1 MKAIVFDS
9 STLISIATNNLLW
22 TLPLLKKKFN
32 GEFYITESVK
42 SEVIDRPLQS
52 KRFKLEA
59 MQILSMV
66 AEGVIKVYKSEE
78 LKNKS
83 QKITDIINS
92 IYLANDHYIKIIQ
105 KAEVES
111 LILSAMLDCT
121 FAVDER
127 TMRVFVEDYKGLL
140 NIFAN
145 KLHIDVKVNEKNL
158 NIVRMEV
165 HKVNIIRSVELMT
178 IAYKLGMLNS
188 YLNPEEKNI
197 VNIDLKKSLLDGL
210 LWGLRLRGCSVSSDE
225 INEIM
230 VLNGLL

>member
-78 LKNKS
+78 LRNKS
-83 QKITDIINS
+83 QKITDLINS

-140 NIFAN
+140 SIFAN
-145 KLHIDVKVNEKNL
+145 KLHIDVKINEKNL

-197 VNIDLKKSLLDGL
+197 INIDLKKSLLDGL

-230 VLNGLL
+230 ALNGLL